1 MVMATPGSKRTQ
13 SAEEIH
19 NLLRIAVAHRRPIAA
34 VYKEFNRLLC
44 PHRLGWNKEGGPRVL
59 SYQYGGES
67 SLVLPADPSPSRTGV
82 AWRWRRSAKWSYW
95 MACGTQQKTTHDRRI
110 ASNESKS
117 TSTISQSVTDKTDSK
132 RVAATEAWRSG
143 CVAWQSSKG
152 YVVRDGS
159 GDPRGR

>member
-1 MVMATPGSKRTQ
+1 MSAQIGLEQGGWSASAQ
-13 SAEEIH
+13 LSAEEK
-19 NLLRIAVAHRRPIAA
+19 ARRAW
-34 VYKEFNRLLC
+34 VRREHK
-44 PHRLGWNKEGGPRVL
+44 
-59 SYQYGGES
+59 
-67 SLVLPADPSPSRTGV
+67 RTGV

-159 GDPRGR
+159 GD